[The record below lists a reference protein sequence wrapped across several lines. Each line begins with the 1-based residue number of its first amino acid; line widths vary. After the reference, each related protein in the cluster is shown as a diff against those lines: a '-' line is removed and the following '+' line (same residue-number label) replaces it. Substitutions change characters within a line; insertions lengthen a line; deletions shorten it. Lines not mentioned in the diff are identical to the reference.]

1 MKKIILLCI
10 TFMTLAYGYNY
21 DELVLKAQASIFP
34 KIMLLD
40 KKLEEK
46 LIDGKI
52 VYAIVYD
59 ASDYATAVEIRD
71 FIDTEYQGHWG
82 NYAYEIKLVEFTALS
97 NDLQASAIYVLNSN
111 ENIAKVAQISKDK
124 GIVAF
129 SYDVNNLKQGLSFS
143 LMLEKSTVLY
153 LNKNDLYTNKIDF
166 VDALLQIVKFI
177 DEDTA

>member
-1 MKKIILLCI
+1 MKKIIFLYI
-10 TFMTLAYGYNY
+10 TLFTLAYGYNY
-21 DELVLKAQASIFP
+21 DDLVLKAQASIFP
-34 KIMLLD
+34 KIILLD
-40 KKLEEK
+40 KNLKDK

-71 FIDTEYQGHWG
+71 FIDIEYQGHWG
-82 NYAYEIKLVEFTALS
+82 NYAYEIKLIEFSALS
-97 NDLQASAIYVLNSN
+97 NEVQASAIYVLNSY
-111 ENIAKVAQISKDK
+111 ENIAKAAQISKNK

-153 LNKNDLYTNKIDF
+153 LNKNDLYTNRADF
-166 VDALLQIVKFI
+166 VDDLLRIVKFI
-177 DEDTA
+177 DEDRV